1 MYYAQYKYLW
11 ITWNN
16 IISLVCMTEMFTKLQ
31 CNTMKQIIQ
40 ILPHLLGLWQPD
52 FTLLSAWTPD
62 VLRYAYCSPT
72 SISVAKVWV
81 LKISTAGNARYTYTE
96 QGNGTPISQLQKSI
110 QNGSKTQINV
120 RPETMKREKQAY
132 WRWFRALE
140 WDFLDKTQKAR
151 TSNPK
156 IGKQDYI
163 KWKCFCPAKERTSI
177 AETKHRLGAAITK

>member
-1 MYYAQYKYLW
+1 MYCAQDKYLW

-40 ILPHLLGLWQPD
+40 ILPHLPELWQPD

-62 VLRYAYCSPT
+62 VLSYSYCSPT

-96 QGNGTPISQLQKSI
+96 QGNGTPISRLQKSI
-110 QNGSKTQINV
+110 QNGSKTQINI
-120 RPETMKREKQAY
+120 RPETMKRDKQTEDASGH
-132 WRWFRALE
+132 WNGISWIRPKRAR
-140 WDFLDKTQKAR
+140 A
-151 TSNPK
+151 SNPK

-163 KWKCFCPAKERTSI
+163 KWKCFCPA
-177 AETKHRLGAAITK
+177 